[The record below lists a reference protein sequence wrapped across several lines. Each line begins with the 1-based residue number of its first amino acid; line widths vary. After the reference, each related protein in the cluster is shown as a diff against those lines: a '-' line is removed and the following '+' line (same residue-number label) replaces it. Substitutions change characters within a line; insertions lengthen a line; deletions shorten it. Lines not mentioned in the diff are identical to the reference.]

1 VTPLVLLHGWGM
13 TPAVFDA
20 LAACLKPHYDVRVL
34 PLPGYGSAPACE
46 PYTLGNL
53 AAHLAAA
60 APERCVVAG
69 WSLGGQVALE
79 WARHAPRQVRALT
92 LIATTPSFVQREG
105 WTAAIEA
112 QVLRSFAVELER
124 NREAT
129 LTRFASLQAQGDEGL
144 KTVMRALRG
153 ATAAQTQASACVLEQ
168 GLHVL
173 LESDLRNA
181 LEDVAQPV
189 LVVHGDRD
197 ALTPPAAG
205 EYLASG
211 VQRGRLCVVPG
222 AAHAPFVT
230 HAPTIACAMQEFF
243 E

>member
-34 PLPGYGSAPACE
+34 PLPGYGNAPACE
-46 PYTLGNL
+46 PYTLRNV
-53 AAHLAAA
+53 AAHLAAV
-60 APERCVVAG
+60 APEHCVVAG

-79 WARHAPRQVRALT
+79 WARQAPKQLRALA
-92 LIATTPSFVQREG
+92 LVATTPSFVQREG

-124 NREAT
+124 NRAAT
-129 LTRFASLQAQGDEGL
+129 LMRFASAQAQGDEAL
-144 KTVMRALRG
+144 KILLRALRG
-153 ATAAQTQASACVLEQ
+153 VVASETYASTHVLEQ
-168 GLHVL
+168 GLNVL
-173 LESDLRNA
+173 LETDLRSA
-181 LEDVAQPV
+181 LENVAQPV
-189 LVVHGDRD
+189 LVVHGERD

-230 HAPTIACAMQEFF
+230 HASTIACAMQEFF
-243 E
+243 G